1 MPPAKSRKRRL
12 PMPLSVV
19 ARPKLLAAAVL
30 GLAAGGVL
38 TLLTPLPQ
46 ATGIVLGWDVGAA
59 VYCGATLRRMYGGTQ
74 SKMRAR
80 AAEDD
85 EGRAATLGIVVAAA
99 AFSLAAV
106 AGQLSHAKAA
116 EGLVQGLYVALA
128 FVTVAISWFLAQ
140 LAFAVHYAHAY
151 YDRKDGGRGDAQGL
165 LFPGGE
171 GPDYWDFLHFSVI
184 IGVACQTAD
193 VQITAKALRRLSTTH
208 SLFAFAFNTV
218 VVALTIN
225 LLAGLIE

>member
-1 MPPAKSRKRRL
+1 MPPAKTRRHRL
-12 PMPLSVV
+12 PQPILVF
-19 ARPKLLAAAVL
+19 ARPKLLAALGV
-30 GLAAGGVL
+30 GLAVGVGL
-38 TLLTPLPQ
+38 TVLTPLPA
-46 ATGIVLGWDVGAA
+46 ATGIVLGWDAGAGL
-59 VYCGATLRRMYGGTQ
+59 YCAATLRHMHGGTQ

-106 AGQLSHAKAA
+106 AGQLSHAKTAA
-116 EGLVQGLYVALA
+116 GLAQALYVGLA
-128 FVTVAISWFLAQ
+128 FVTVALSWFLAQ

-151 YDRKDGGRGDAQGL
+151 YDRRMSGRGDAQGL

-193 VQITAKALRRLSTTH
+193 VQITSKALRRLSTTH

>member
-1 MPPAKSRKRRL
+1 MARAKTPKPRL
-12 PMPLSVV
+12 PMPISVI
-19 ARPKLLAAAVL
+19 AKPKLLWAIGLGVAV
-30 GLAAGGVL
+30 GGALAL
-38 TLLTPLPQ
+38 FTPLPGSTCV
-46 ATGIVLGWDVGAA
+46 ALGWDVGAA
-59 VYCGATLRRMYGGTQ
+59 VFCAVNLGHMHACSQ
-74 SKMRAR
+74 SQMRAR
-80 AAEDD
+80 SAEDD
-85 EGRAATLGIVVAAA
+85 EGRAATLGIVVGAA

-106 AGQLSHAKAA
+106 AGQLSEAKAA
-116 EGLVQGLYVALA
+116 KGLAEALYVGVAVL
-128 FVTVAISWFLAQ
+128 TVALSWFLAQ

-193 VQITAKALRRLSTTH
+193 VQITAKPLRRLSTTH

-225 LLAGLIE
+225 LLAGLIT

>member
-1 MPPAKSRKRRL
+1 MAAAKTPQRKLPA
-12 PMPLSVV
+12 PMVIF
-19 ARPKLLAAAVL
+19 ARPKLLLSLGLGAAAGF
-30 GLAAGGVL
+30 GLAA
-38 TLLTPLPQ
+38 LTPLPA
-46 ATGIVLGWDVGAA
+46 ATCIVLGWDVGASMF
-59 VYCGATLRRMYGGTQ
+59 CGATLWHMHGGTQ

-106 AGQLSHAKAA
+106 AGQLSHAKQAH
-116 EGLVQGLYVALA
+116 GLVQALYVTLA
-128 FVTVAISWFLAQ
+128 FVTVALSWFLAQ
-140 LAFAVHYAHAY
+140 LAFAVHYAHAF
-151 YDRKDGGRGDAQGL
+151 YDRKAGGRGDAQGL

-171 GPDYWDFLHFSVI
+171 GADYWDFLHFSVI

-193 VQITAKALRRLSTTH
+193 VQITSKALRRLSTIH